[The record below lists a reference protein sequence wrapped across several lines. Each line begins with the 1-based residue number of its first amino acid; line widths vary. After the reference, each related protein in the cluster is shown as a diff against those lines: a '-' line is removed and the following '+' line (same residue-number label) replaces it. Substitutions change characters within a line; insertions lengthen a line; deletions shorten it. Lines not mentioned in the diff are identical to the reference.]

1 MVLTTSL
8 RRALLVFLLLP
19 GLNPKLTASET
30 FPGRSAIPSEA
41 LLGSPWVTP
50 PRSAE
55 ETAATVAQLRQQYA
69 PFLRSLP
76 KPLEG
81 RPRQSLD
88 GEWLARFEVTTSE
101 TGARLPAPQWH
112 GRDEEPVNWQQV
124 TVPEWR
130 WDGIRR
136 PGQWQPWY
144 PASLILWY
152 KRDFEAE
159 RPKAGQRVFLCF
171 DGVDWEAE
179 VWLNGR
185 MLGSNVG
192 YFKPFRFD
200 VTDLLREKNTVA
212 VRVFEGPAYGEPIA
226 QWSILPFSPSDK
238 GDNQFYVFGEPEKS
252 IAGFKRGGNSSGG
265 SGFGIHRS
273 VYLETVDATHV
284 GAILAR
290 GYPSKGTARIVVE
303 TESVAARPVGIEVEV
318 LPENFDGGTTYTA
331 SRQVEAGAGT
341 TAHEFVIPAPESK
354 TWWPA
359 TPHLYRAR
367 VTVRDG
373 DRILDRRDALF
384 GFREATLVSPTAPRE
399 GLSDGMLL
407 LNGLPVFL
415 RGTSVGGSHNLAIY
429 NQTPEQIVDIC
440 LLLKASNFNVVRN
453 NQHVAFPEVIEI
465 FDRLGILNQQEQGSG
480 YEAADHKV
488 KPGHLAKVVAPLARL
503 LYNHPSVI
511 FISFMNEAHLDMTEP
526 IAAVLK
532 QDPERLLVPI
542 SGALFA
548 LREPSYADNLLGS
561 FHRYDAWY
569 SGVDLI
575 WSSGDPWRKD
585 RNVMLDYKDK
595 NPKPPA
601 TFFPVMR
608 PQRMAIVGEYGAEAL
623 DNYETMKKYPAWWGE
638 TPALT
643 DDDLWGAIQ
652 VAKADLRQIF
662 GFRGKKPSNLGEY
675 IEASQ
680 TFMEDILAEC
690 TKGYRL
696 SNDTLLGYYQY
707 FFSDLSPANWPKSVL
722 GFDLSPKKGFFEM
735 AQLNQPVVPLY
746 RLVGDDL
753 GAMEIWVSNDLIVKF
768 PGAQVAWSVAVGDK
782 TLEGTFRGDI
792 PATSSTRL
800 GEIPLTALP
809 AGPQVLDVRLTLSD
823 SKGRAISEYRRHV
836 YRSLKE
842 VEESRRSAAERAAVR
857 ARIEK
862 ERQQF
867 IPEVA
872 TQELERKLLE
882 EKKP

>member
-1 MVLTTSL
+1 M
-8 RRALLVFLLLP
+8 
-19 GLNPKLTASET
+19 
-30 FPGRSAIPSEA
+30 
-41 LLGSPWVTP
+41 
-50 PRSAE
+50 
-55 ETAATVAQLRQQYA
+55 
-69 PFLRSLP
+69 
-76 KPLEG
+76 
-81 RPRQSLD
+81 
-88 GEWLARFEVTTSE
+88 
-101 TGARLPAPQWH
+101 
-112 GRDEEPVNWQQV
+112 
-124 TVPEWR
+124 PEWR
-130 WDGIRR
+130 WDCIRR

-152 KRDFEAE
+152 KRDFESKK
-159 RPKAGQRVFLCF
+159 PQPGQRVFLCF

-179 VWLNGR
+179 VWLNGQR
-185 MLGSNVG
+185 LGSNVG
-192 YFKPFRFD
+192 YFLPFRFD

-238 GDNQFYVFGEPEKS
+238 GENQYYVFGEPQKS
-252 IAGFKRGGNSSGG
+252 IVGFKPGGNSSGG

-273 VYLETVDATHV
+273 VFLETVNPTHV
-284 GAILAR
+284 EAVFAR
-290 GYPSKGTARIVVE
+290 GYPSKGSARIVVE
-303 TESVAARPVGIEVEV
+303 TRSHAARPVDLGIE
-318 LPENFDGGTTYTA
+318 LMPENFDGGATYTA
-331 SRQVEAGAGT
+331 ARRVEAGAGVT
-341 TAHEFVIPAPESK
+341 SHEFVIPAPDAK
-354 TWWPA
+354 AWWPA

-367 VTVRDG
+367 VTLREG
-373 DRILDRRDALF
+373 DRVLDQRDVLF
-384 GFREATLVSPTAPRE
+384 GFREATLVSPTNPRE

-407 LNGLPVFL
+407 LNGQPVFL

-429 NQTPEQIVDIC
+429 NKTPEQIVDIC

-453 NQHVAFPEVIEI
+453 NQHVAFPEVIEV
-465 FDRLGILNQQEQGSG
+465 FDRLGILNQQEQGAG

-488 KPGHLAKVVAPLARL
+488 KSDHLAKVVAPLARV

-548 LREPSYADNLLGS
+548 LREPAYADNLLGS

-575 WSSGDPWRKD
+575 WSSGDPWPKD
-585 RNVMLDYKDK
+585 RNPMLDYKDK
-595 NPKPPA
+595 NPKPPK

-623 DNYETMKKYPAWWGE
+623 DNYETMKKYPEWWGE

-643 DDDLWGAIQ
+643 DDRLWGAIQ

-680 TFMEDILAEC
+680 NFMSDILAEC

-746 RLVGDDL
+746 RLVDNL
-753 GAMEIWVSNDLIVKF
+753 EAMEIWVSNDLIVNF
-768 PGAQVAWSVAVGDK
+768 PGAKVQWSVAVGDK
-782 TLEGTFRGDI
+782 KIEGTLAGEI
-792 PATSSTRL
+792 PPTSSTRL
-800 GEIPLTALP
+800 GQISLAPLP
-809 AGPQVLDVRLTLSD
+809 AGPQVLDVRLTLVD
-823 SKGRAISEYRRHV
+823 AKNRPISEYRRQV

-882 EKKP
+882 EKSSGDPKK